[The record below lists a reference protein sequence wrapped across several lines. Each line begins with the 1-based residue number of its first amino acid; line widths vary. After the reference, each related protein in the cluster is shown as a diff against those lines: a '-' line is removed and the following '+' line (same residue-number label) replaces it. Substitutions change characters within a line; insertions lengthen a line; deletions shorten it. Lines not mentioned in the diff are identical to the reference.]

1 MCSHKDYFY
10 TSNCNTGT
18 CNCLVNLIIISKL
31 ALRKYDE
38 FYVNF
43 PTGISQI
50 WKKKISA
57 PVLLL
62 KFVTIL
68 YEFIIE
74 SWYLSQSYWALWRGW
89 TWQ

>member
-18 CNCLVNLIIISKL
+18 YYCLGNLIFVTQL

-43 PTGISQI
+43 RTGISQI
-50 WKKKISA
+50 
-57 PVLLL
+57 
-62 KFVTIL
+62 
-68 YEFIIE
+68 
-74 SWYLSQSYWALWRGW
+74 
-89 TWQ
+89 

>member
-18 CNCLVNLIIISKL
+18 YNCLVNLILVSKL

-50 WKKKISA
+50 WKVGEPTIDA

-68 YEFIIE
+68 IWIHH
-74 SWYLSQSYWALWRGW
+74 WIMILKPIL
-89 TWQ
+89 

>member
-18 CNCLVNLIIISKL
+18 YNCLGNLIFVTQL

-50 WKKKISA
+50 
-57 PVLLL
+57 
-62 KFVTIL
+62 
-68 YEFIIE
+68 
-74 SWYLSQSYWALWRGW
+74 
-89 TWQ
+89 